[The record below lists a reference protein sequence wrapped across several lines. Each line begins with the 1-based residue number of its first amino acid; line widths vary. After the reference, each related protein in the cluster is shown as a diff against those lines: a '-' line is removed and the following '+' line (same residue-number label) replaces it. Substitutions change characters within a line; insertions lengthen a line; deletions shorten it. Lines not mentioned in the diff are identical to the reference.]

1 MTMPMRFGLT
11 PDQLVRDNVDTALTF
26 LWSSLGVDQVSDL
39 KLKSSG
45 THLIVP
51 DDATLLLMGI
61 TSELTAELGAV
72 KTAGADRFANESQK
86 DGMAFM
92 LKFAARRRTT
102 KGGKPSLNMPE
113 VTLIALHA
121 GAAKFDTSWTQFGR
135 ATPHVK
141 IDDLVAEL
149 PLIKARG

>member
-1 MTMPMRFGLT
+1 MG
-11 PDQLVRDNVDTALTF
+11 
-26 LWSSLGVDQVSDL
+26 QVSAL

-72 KTAGADRFANESQK
+72 KSAGADRFANESQK

-92 LKFAARRRTT
+92 LKFGARRRTT
-102 KGGKPSLNMPE
+102 EGGKPSLNMPE
-113 VTLIALHA
+113 VTLVALHA
-121 GAAKFDTSWTQFGR
+121 
-135 ATPHVK
+135 
-141 IDDLVAEL
+141 
-149 PLIKARG
+149 